1 MNKTLNPMRV
11 LMAED
16 DHVTAL
22 GIKAG
27 LQGLGHTVVG
37 HAPNGKIAIQMVQE
51 LSPEIILMDIE
62 MPEMDGLEATQW
74 VQANCPRPVVLL
86 TSREEP
92 EMVNRAS
99 QIGAGAYLVKP
110 PRPAEMDR
118 ALAIAAARFA
128 DLVALRKL
136 NAELKAA
143 MEEIKTLRGLIP
155 ICSHCKKIRGDVGW
169 TRIEDYI
176 RAHSEA
182 EFTHGICPDCI
193 RKHFPEIAEEMLS
206 KDAAARK

>member
-110 PRPAEMDR
+110 P
-118 ALAIAAARFA
+118 ARQKWTG
-128 DLVALRKL
+128 LWRSLR
-136 NAELKAA
+136 
-143 MEEIKTLRGLIP
+143 RGLP
-155 ICSHCKKIRGDVGW
+155 TWWPCGSS
-169 TRIEDYI
+169 T
-176 RAHSEA
+176 
-182 EFTHGICPDCI
+182 PN
-193 RKHFPEIAEEMLS
+193 
-206 KDAAARK
+206 